1 MFGLTDL
8 EWTHG
13 AEKCPNPSAMEL
25 MQTAF
30 SSVAQVAEL
39 VLGESKV
46 QKRVCS

>member
-1 MFGLTDL
+1 MFGSTDL
-8 EWTHG
+8 EWTRG
-13 AEKCPNPSAMEL
+13 AEKCLSLLEMEL

-46 QKRVCS
+46 QKRVCN